1 MATNKKKDIDNT
13 IKKYYKKIYELR
25 KEEAKQK
32 SLEYYHA
39 NKDRINKK
47 IICECNGT
55 YSVKNKDKHIKT
67 RIHQNYLNKLKKKNK
82 SSDSSDSDSS
92 DSDTSDS
99 DTSDS
104 NTSEEDTPKKITNSK
119 LRARELLAKKLQYNK
134 KTSNKSDHD

>member
-1 MATNKKKDIDNT
+1 MANKKKDIDNT

-32 SLEYYHA
+32 SLEYYYA

-67 RIHQNYLNKLKKKNK
+67 KIHQNYLNKLKKNK
-82 SSDSSDSDSS
+82 S
-92 DSDTSDS
+92 SDTSDS
-99 DTSDS
+99 SQK
-104 NTSEEDTPKKITNSK
+104 DTPKKSNSTKKITNEK
-119 LRARELLAKKLQYNK
+119 LRAKDLLNK
-134 KTSNKSDHD
+134 KTSKKSH